1 MRSDLLL
8 TLTGHKTDLPRDK
21 YGRPIMSGPH
31 ENILIKMALEEKKDA
46 PDMTRFTAEL
56 FELDPAI
63 FRLAVKKLDSEGWIE
78 GAVFTLDDRG
88 FPLTV
93 DLTNVRLTDE
103 GREFEKHLG

>member
-31 ENILIKMALEEKKDA
+31 DNILIKMALEEKKEH
-46 PDMTRFTAEL
+46 PDMTRFCAEM
-56 FELDPAI
+56 FDLDPTI

-78 GAVFTLDDRG
+78 GAIFTLDDRG

-103 GREFEKHLG
+103 GREFEKRLG

>member
-31 ENILIKMALEEKKDA
+31 ENILIKMALEEKKPD
-46 PDMTRFTAEL
+46 PDMTQFTAEM
-56 FELDPAI
+56 FELDPTI

-88 FPLTV
+88 FPITV
-93 DLTNVRLTDE
+93 DLTNVRLTEE
-103 GREFEKHLG
+103 GRAFEKRLG

>member
-8 TLTGHKTDLPRDK
+8 TLTGHKTDMPRDK

-31 ENILIKMALEEKKDA
+31 ENILIKMALEEKKES
-46 PDMTRFTAEL
+46 PDMTQFTAEM
-56 FELDPAI
+56 FELDPMV

-93 DLTNVRLTDE
+93 DLTEVRLTDE
-103 GREFEKHLG
+103 GREFEKCLG

>member
-31 ENILIKMALEEKKDA
+31 ETILIKMALEEKKES
-46 PDMTRFTAEL
+46 PDMTRFTPEM
-56 FELDPAI
+56 FDLDPTI

-88 FPLTV
+88 FPLTA
-93 DLTNVRLTDE
+93 DLKGVRLTDE
-103 GREFEKHLG
+103 GREFEKKLG

>member
-8 TLTGHKTDLPRDK
+8 TLTGHKTSLPRDK

-31 ENILIKMALEEKKDA
+31 ENILIKMALEEKKEA
-46 PDMTRFTAEL
+46 PDMTQFTAEM
-56 FELDPAI
+56 FELDEMI
-63 FRLAVKKLDSEGWIE
+63 FRLACKKLDSEGWIT

-88 FPLTV
+88 FPTSV

-103 GREFEKHLG
+103 GREFEKQLG

>member
-31 ENILIKMALEEKKDA
+31 ETILIKMALEEKESA
-46 PDMTRFTAEL
+46 PDMTRFNAEM
-56 FELDPAI
+56 FGLDEI
-63 FRLAVKKLDSEGWIE
+63 VFRLAVKKLDSEGWIE

-103 GREFEKHLG
+103 GREVEKRLG